1 MDMVTK
7 HCASNFT
14 MYIHIKSLCC
24 IPKLNSSLYVYY
36 IWRKLGKKASWVIS
50 EISLCFP
57 SCLGCRCNGWSS
69 KTILLL
75 WGKLEGRH
83 QWQRMETYFLQKKT
97 RYYHVYAIILRGIFY
112 CQFIIVFGE
121 HTRHIFNDITQ

>member
-1 MDMVTK
+1 MVTK
-7 HCASNFT
+7 RASNFT
-14 MYIHIKSLCC
+14 MYIHISNHYA
-24 IPKLNSSLYVYY
+24 IYLNLTHCYMFIISEES
-36 IWRKLGKKASWVIS
+36 WGKKPPWVIS

-57 SCLGCRCNGWSS
+57 SCLGCRYNGWSS

-97 RYYHVYAIILRGIFY
+97 RYYHVYAVILRGIFC

-121 HTRHIFNDITQ
+121 YTHHIFNDITQ